1 MKRRSKIAS
10 SKSIAQ
16 IFPAYLS
23 SGGGLSVIVF
33 FSIIGMIVFSSVN
46 PQATEG
52 IRTKAVDAFAP
63 VLSVVT
69 TPVQNAAAV
78 LRDISGLATMQSEN
92 QRLMAE
98 NERLRE
104 WYQTALL
111 LQAENKS
118 FRELLSLKEEAAKT
132 YITARVMADGGNA
145 FANTL
150 LLAAGKNDGVIKG
163 QAVMSGQGVIGR
175 VIEVGDKASRI
186 LLITDINSRVPVL
199 IEDTSQ
205 HSILAGDNKMAAKL
219 MHLPP
224 ESHVNDG
231 ARIITSGH
239 GGIFPAGLPVGIA
252 HNDAKRGIIVQPLAD
267 MNKISFVRIIEQ
279 VADPYLR
286 EGVLLGN

>member
-23 SGGGLSVIVF
+23 GSGLPVIVF
-33 FSIIGMIVFSSVN
+33 FAAIGMIVFSSMN
-46 PQATEG
+46 PQATEA
-52 IRTKAVDAFAP
+52 IRTKAVDSFAP

-69 TPVQNAAAV
+69 TPVQNAATV

-118 FRELLSLKEEAAKT
+118 FRELLNLKEEAAKT
-132 YITARVMADGGNA
+132 FITARVMSDAGNA

-150 LLAAGKNDGVIKG
+150 LLAAGKSDGLKKG

-205 HSILAGDNKMAAKL
+205 HSILAGDNKTAAKL

-224 ESHVNDG
+224 ESRVNDG
-231 ARIITSGH
+231 ARIITSGY
-239 GGIFPAGLPVGIA
+239 GGIFPPGLPVGIA
-252 HNDAKRGIIVQPLAD
+252 HNDEKRGIIVKPLSD
-267 MNKISFVRIIEQ
+267 MNKITFVRIIEH